1 MKKFIITLVLAAVPF
16 ITFAQTDAFAK
27 FEGVEGIQ
35 SLTLN
40 KELFSMFA
48 SIGDSATTA
57 RTKGYLDAASK
68 LDKVKVYITAEKKY
82 KKQLNNAVADYLKSN
97 PLDLLLSF
105 NDKGSAI
112 KVYVKQGSQESVIK
126 EGLVVIQDSE
136 KRQESIIISFTGE
149 INLNDIKD
157 FQDFKGGKGCKGDKG
172 SKGAK

>member
-1 MKKFIITLVLAAVPF
+1 MKKFIITLLLAALPLV
-16 ITFAQTDAFAK
+16 TFAQQDAFAK

-40 KELFSMFA
+40 KELFDMFG

-57 RTKGYLDAASK
+57 KTKGYLDAASK
-68 LDKVKVYITAEKKY
+68 IEKVKVYITAEKKY

-105 NDKGSAI
+105 NDKGSAV
-112 KVYVKQGSQESVIK
+112 KVYAKQGSKESIIR
-126 EGLVVIQDSE
+126 EGLVVIEDSQR
-136 KRQESIIISFTGE
+136 KQESVIISFTGE

-157 FQDFKGGKGCKGDKG
+157 FQDFKGCKGE
-172 SKGAK
+172 KGAK